1 MDPASLSRTLP
12 LLQERID
19 IGVSAPVAATLLATG
34 LVGYALVNA
43 VEIAVVATNRI
54 RIRHLVEQGSRSALA
69 LDRLRQDEERFF
81 SLIILLQN
89 VFIVLASIMGGVI
102 SSDVLPGP
110 AWVRVAAG
118 TVVTAFVTAELGE
131 ATPKVLA
138 SRLSERIA
146 LAAALPMR
154 LLMRVLSPVVTVLAL
169 TPAAISRVLL
179 GERARVTPTVTEAEL
194 RMLIDI
200 AAEERAVGQAEAE
213 LLDRVFHFHDRR
225 VNEVMIPRTEVVWLE
240 SGSTLADFLK
250 TFDQTPHSRFPVYH
264 ETVDNVVGVVGIKD
278 VLRAI
283 ARKEADESTPIDR
296 LMRPAFFVPETKPVG
311 TLFWQMQQERNQ
323 IAIVVDEYGGVA
335 GIVTLELLLE
345 EMVGR
350 VVDELGQ
357 PVETEFQTI
366 DERTVEVDGGMSIF
380 DLREELGIEIPEGDY
395 ETIAGYVL
403 ERLGHIPRVGE
414 SFASDGF
421 VVTVTEMD
429 GVKIEKVRLVR
440 ETSRTQSE
448 RVE

>member
-19 IGVSAPVAATLLATG
+19 VGVSAPVAATLLATG

-69 LDRLRQDEERFF
+69 LEHLRQDEERFF

>member
-1 MDPASLSRTLP
+1 MDPSSLAQTLP
-12 LLQERID
+12 LLQERVD
-19 IGVSAPVAATLLATG
+19 IGVSVPAAVALLLIG
-34 LVGYALVNA
+34 LAGYALVNA
-43 VEIAVVATNRI
+43 VEIAVVAVSRI
-54 RIRHLVEQGSRSALA
+54 RVRHLVEQGSRAAQA
-69 LDRLRQDEERFF
+69 LDRLRSDEERFF

-89 VFIVLASIMGGVI
+89 VFIVLASIMGGVVSADI
-102 SSDVLPGP
+102 APGP
-110 AWVRVAAG
+110 AWLRVAVG
-118 TVVTAFVTAELGE
+118 TVLTAFVTAELGE

-138 SRLSERIA
+138 ARLSERIA
-146 LAAALPMR
+146 LAAAIPMR
-154 LLMRVLSPVVTVLAL
+154 MLMRALAPLVTVVAV
-169 TPAAISRVLL
+169 TPTLVSRLL
-179 GERARVTPTVTEAEL
+179 IGERARVTPTVTEAEL

-200 AAEERAVGQAEAE
+200 AAEERAVGEAEAE

-240 SGSTLADFLK
+240 SGSTLADFFRV
-250 TFDQTPHSRFPVYH
+250 FDETPHSRFPVYH

-278 VLRAI
+278 VLRAL
-283 ARKEADESTPIDR
+283 ARKEADESTPVDR
-296 LMRPAFFVPETKPVG
+296 LMRPAFFVPETKPVS

-323 IAIVVDEYGGVA
+323 LAIVVDEYGGVA

-357 PVETEFQTI
+357 PAETEFQTI

-380 DLREELGIEIPEGDY
+380 DLREELEIELPEGDY

-403 ERLGHIPRVGE
+403 ERLGHIPKVGE
-414 SFASDGF
+414 SFVSDGF
-421 VVTVTEMD
+421 VITVTEMD

-440 ETSRTQSE
+440 QPAGAPSEESR
-448 RVE
+448 

>member
-1 MDPASLSRTLP
+1 MDPSSLAHTLP
-12 LLQERID
+12 LLQERVG
-19 IGVSAPVAATLLATG
+19 IGVSVPVAVALLIVG
-34 LVGYALVNA
+34 LAGYALVNA
-43 VEIAVVATNRI
+43 VEIAVVAVSRI
-54 RIRHLVEQGSRSALA
+54 RVRHLVEQGSRAAEA
-69 LDRLRQDEERFF
+69 LDRLRSNEERFF

-89 VFIVLASIMGGVI
+89 VFIVFASIMGGVVSADI
-102 SSDVLPGP
+102 APGP
-110 AWVRVAAG
+110 AWVRVAVG

-138 SRLSERIA
+138 ARLSERIG
-146 LAAALPMR
+146 LAAAIP
-154 LLMRVLSPVVTVLAL
+154 MRVLMRALAPLVTVVAV
-169 TPAAISRVLL
+169 TPTAVSRLL
-179 GERARVTPTVTEAEL
+179 IGQRARVTPTVTEAEL

-200 AAEERAVGQAEAE
+200 AAEERAVGEAEAE

-240 SGSTLADFLK
+240 SGSTLADFFRV
-250 TFDQTPHSRFPVYH
+250 FDQTPHSRFPVYQ

-278 VLRAI
+278 VLRAL
-283 ARKEADESTPIDR
+283 ARKEADESTPVDR
-296 LMRPAFFVPETKPVG
+296 LMRQAFFVPETKPVS

-323 IAIVVDEYGGVA
+323 LAIVVDEYGGVA

-357 PVETEFQTI
+357 PAETEFQTI

-380 DLREELGIEIPEGDY
+380 DLREELEIELPAGDY

-403 ERLGHIPRVGE
+403 ERLGHIPKVGE
-414 SFASDGF
+414 SFVSDGF
-421 VVTVTEMD
+421 VITVTEMD

-440 ETSRTQSE
+440 EPARAQPE
-448 RVE
+448 EAR